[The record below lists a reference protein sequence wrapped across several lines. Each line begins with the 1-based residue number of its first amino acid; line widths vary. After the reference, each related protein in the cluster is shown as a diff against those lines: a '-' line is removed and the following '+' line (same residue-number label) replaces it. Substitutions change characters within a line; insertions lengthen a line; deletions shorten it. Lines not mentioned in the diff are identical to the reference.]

1 MFLEKYRALELLLRN
16 LMLSNRTRDTTSE
29 PTEHNRHSNTNSSF
43 GACIRWSLHILKLLR
58 VRNRHQSRQLLYAP
72 NDL

>member
-1 MFLEKYRALELLLRN
+1 MFLEKYRALELFLMN
-16 LMLSNRTRDTTSE
+16 LMLSNCTRDTTSE

-43 GACIRWSLHILKLLR
+43 GPCVRWSLHILKLLS
-58 VRNRHQSRQLLYAP
+58 VPNQHQSRQLLYAP